1 MVDEESGLCLFSKFH
16 GALGR
21 DEQLI
26 AATLKVAEEML
37 TSLGEL
43 SEVVAGGLRIVK
55 HRVDGLPFSI
65 LMVSDAGLDG
75 REIRRVAE
83 RMAYLLRSKVENPD
97 ELDEEVREA
106 LEREL
111 EGLAEEERLPEAEE
125 AREVIPTE
133 MEGVKIDIKG
143 FVRELKSILSSM
155 PVKVLEVVA
164 REAKDF
170 RDVSE
175 LARALAKELNLTEED
190 GNLLIRLLI
199 MLRLVEYEEE
209 GDRVKALNIVAEA
222 LEPSF
227 MSRIRWGVRLL
238 TELTS

>member
-1 MVDEESGLCLFSKFH
+1 
-16 GALGR
+16 
-21 DEQLI
+21 
-26 AATLKVAEEML
+26 
-37 TSLGEL
+37 
-43 SEVVAGGLRIVK
+43 
-55 HRVDGLPFSI
+55 
-65 LMVSDAGLDG
+65 MVSDAGLDG
-75 REIRRVAE
+75 REMRRVAE

-125 AREVIPTE
+125 AREVIPAE

-155 PVKVLEVVA
+155 PVRVLEVVA

-170 RDVSE
+170 RDVGE
-175 LARALAKELNLTEED
+175 VARALAKELDLTEED